1 MVSPVLQLKCYCN
14 NYPTGDYGS
23 KSIAARLCA
32 KTPGTDF
39 KIDENKPYAEMWMGT
54 YPKLPSYVLE
64 TGEDLQDVLDKN
76 KELIGDK
83 VIKKFGHSKIPYLPK
98 VLSIAKALSLQ
109 IHPDKDLA
117 AKLHEQNP
125 DQFQDTNHKPEIALA
140 LTRFEA
146 FVGWKPLK
154 DIKETFDTLPPIKKY
169 LDTTTKSSDFTNDT
183 LKKAVVAMLK
193 DSEEGTKKVQEELG
207 AIPKEKYGS
216 QSHILELLPRLQDQH
231 GKTDPG
237 SLVAL

>member
-39 KIDENKPYAEMWMGT
+39 QIDESKPYAEMWMGT

-64 TGEDLQDVLDKN
+64 TGEDLQTVLDAN
-76 KELIGDK
+76 QDLIGDR
-83 VIKKFGHSKIPYLPK
+83 VIKKFGHTNIPYLPK

-109 IHPDKDLA
+109 IHPNKDLA
-117 AKLHEQNP
+117 ARLHKEDP
-125 DQFQDTNHKPEIALA
+125 EQFQDPNHKPEIAVA

-146 FVGWKPLK
+146 FCGWKPL
-154 DIKETFDTLPPIKKY
+154 DVIQETFDALPPLRKY
-169 LDTTTKSSDFTNDT
+169 LNHEHSRMDNDD
-183 LKKAVVAMLK
+183 LRNFVVAMLK
-193 DSEEGTKKVQEELG
+193 DSEEGTEQVQKQLASTSREQ
-207 AIPKEKYGS
+207 YGN
-216 QSHILELLPRLQDQH
+216 QSYILDLLPRLQDQH